1 MFLRKQ
7 LSKNAEKP
15 LEVLAENQPDKQSN
29 LSVGQL
35 DFKIYKNIL
44 SFFLKPLS
52 PCPFEMV
59 STSLQNTSFGC
70 CSREV
75 QPVALMSCF
84 SDPSLM
90 WSDLISEI
98 KKFHCFQ
105 KTGNH
110 LLVQRQPSTHNFEQ
124 AHLTSASGLPLQSPC
139 PLPSWWPIALAR
151 LQLLLGWLLQEQL
164 LSPSCVPASHS
175 LQFSLCPSDLFSQCQ
190 PFL

>member
-1 MFLRKQ
+1 M
-7 LSKNAEKP
+7 
-15 LEVLAENQPDKQSN
+15 
-29 LSVGQL
+29 SVWQL
-35 DFKIYKNIL
+35 DFKNCKRTL
-44 SFFLKPLS
+44 SFSLKSTLS
-52 PCPFEMV
+52 LCSFEMV

-105 KTGNH
+105 KTENH
-110 LLVQRQPSTHNFEQ
+110 LLKQRQPSTRNFEQ

-139 PLPSWWPIALAR
+139 PLPSWWPVALAR
-151 LQLLLGWLLQEQL
+151 LQLLLGWLSQEQL
-164 LSPSCVPASHS
+164 LSPSRVPASHS
-175 LQFSLCPSDLFSQCQ
+175 PWFSFCPCDLFSQCQ
-190 PFL
+190 TFP